1 MELRTVTAAFF
12 RSKGKT
18 VVTEKEFLMGVSMTL
33 RWMPHGDA
41 EKLLKA
47 MIKGGA
53 VIKDGEYIK
62 PSFDVSEVDVPIGYR
77 PSKDLIAGND
87 EAVDVFQTLLGLS
100 ADVMI
105 DRKEFMAQCRNIQK
119 KMNVE
124 IEVAALIVLRDHG
137 VPVSG
142 YVEKVQE
149 AVSKR

>member
-18 VVTEKEFLMGVSMTL
+18 VVTEKEFLMGVSMNM
-33 RWMPHGDA
+33 RWMPHNDA
-41 EKLLKA
+41 EKLLKT
-47 MIKGGA
+47 MIKGG
-53 VIKDGEYIK
+53 VVTKEGEYIK
-62 PSFDVSEVDVPIGYR
+62 PSFDVSEVDVPLGYR

-87 EAVDVFQTLLGLS
+87 EDIFQTLLGLA

-105 DRKEFMAQCRNIQK
+105 DRKEFLAQCRNVQK
-119 KMNVE
+119 RMNVE
-124 IEVAALIVLRDHG
+124 IEVAALTVLRDHG

-142 YVEKVQE
+142 YIEKVQE

>member
-1 MELRTVTAAFF
+1 MELRTATAAFF

-18 VVTEKEFLMGVSMTL
+18 VVTEKEFLMGISMNM

-47 MIKGGA
+47 MIKDGA
-53 VIKDGEYIK
+53 VVKEGEYIK
-62 PSFDVSEVDVPIGYR
+62 PSFDISEVDVPIGYR
-77 PSKDLIAGND
+77 PSKDLIAGNEED
-87 EAVDVFQTLLGLS
+87 IFQTLLGLS

-105 DRKEFMAQCRNIQK
+105 DRKEFLAQCRSVQK
-119 KMNVE
+119 RMNVE

-137 VPVSG
+137 VPVSV
-142 YVEKVQE
+142 YIEKVQE

>member
-1 MELRTVTAAFF
+1 MELRTVAAAFF

-18 VVTEKEFLMGVSMTL
+18 VVTEKEFLMGVSMNL

-47 MIKGGA
+47 MMKGGA
-53 VIKDGEYIK
+53 VIKEGEYIK

-77 PSKDLIAGND
+77 PSKDILAGND
-87 EAVDVFQTLLGLS
+87 EDIFQTLLGLA

-105 DRKEFMAQCRNIQK
+105 DRKEFLAQCRSIQK

-124 IEVAALIVLRDHG
+124 IEVAALIVLRDNG
-137 VPVSG
+137 VPVNG
-142 YVEKVQE
+142 YIEKVQE

>member
-12 RSKGKT
+12 ISKGKT
-18 VVTEKEFLMGVSMTL
+18 VVTEKEFLMGVSMNL

-47 MIKGGA
+47 MIKNGA
-53 VIKDGEYIK
+53 VIKEGEYIK
-62 PSFDVSEVDVPIGYR
+62 PSFDISEVDVPIGYR
-77 PSKDLIAGND
+77 PSKDIITGND
-87 EAVDVFQTLLGLS
+87 EDIFQTLLGLA

-105 DRKEFMAQCRNIQK
+105 DRKEFLAQCRSIQK

-142 YVEKVQE
+142 YAERVQE
-149 AVSKR
+149 AVLKR

>member
-18 VVTEKEFLMGVSMTL
+18 VVTEKEFLMGVSMNM
-33 RWMPHGDA
+33 RWMPHSDA

-47 MIKGGA
+47 MIKNG
-53 VIKDGEYIK
+53 VVVKEGEYIK
-62 PSFDVSEVDVPIGYR
+62 PSFDVSEIDVPIGYR
-77 PSKDLIAGND
+77 PSKDIIAGND
-87 EAVDVFQTLLGLS
+87 DDVDVFQTLLGLS
-100 ADVMI
+100 ADVMM
-105 DRKEFMAQCRNIQK
+105 DRKDFLAQCRSVQK

-142 YVEKVQE
+142 YIEKVQE